1 MAVPRGK
8 RDWSLELREQWA
20 PYSCLGLSAFFIARA
35 FLDELLPRTP
45 SIFDAG
51 PHFMR

>member
-1 MAVPRGK
+1 MSTWRRESIETFP
-8 RDWSLELREQWA
+8 DLRQEFEQ
-20 PYSCLGLSAFFIARA
+20 PDTTIYQV